1 MGKLNLT
8 SLNPGKLNW
17 EKINWR
23 KLKWK
28 ELNRIQRCG
37 VLAFAVLI
45 VMAIAFTD
53 FFIQIFTIFHKGGL
67 VMYPLLLCSI
77 LTVAI
82 AVERYYPY
90 KRASDN
96 GAAFRQA
103 LAELVMAGQWEQAAG
118 LCQSDPS
125 AGAHIA
131 KTAISLRYSR
141 HLVEGSLEKV
151 AAQQAAKLR
160 EGLSYL
166 ETIVT
171 MSPLLG
177 LLGTV
182 VGMIQS
188 FSVMNIREGQ
198 PYAITGGVGE
208 ALIATATGLCVAI
221 LALVVHTV
229 YQQWLDRVITD
240 MEETGWMVLEAL
252 QREGSE

>member
-1 MGKLNLT
+1 MRKLNLG
-8 SLNPGKLNW
+8 SLYLGKLNW
-17 EKINWR
+17 KKLNWR
-23 KLKWK
+23 
-28 ELNRIQRCG
+28 ELNRLQRCG
-37 VLAFAVLI
+37 ILAFAALI
-45 VMAIAFTD
+45 VTGIVFTD
-53 FFIQIFTIFHKGGL
+53 FFIQIFTVFHKGGL

-90 KRASDN
+90 KRASDD
-96 GAAFRQA
+96 GAVFRKA
-103 LAELVMAGQWEQAAG
+103 LATLVMAEQWEQAAE
-118 LCQSDPS
+118 LCRSDSS
-125 AGAHIA
+125 AGAYIA
-131 KTAISLRYSR
+131 KTAISLRHSR

-160 EGLSYL
+160 ERLSYL

-229 YQQWLDRVITD
+229 YQQWLDQVITD
-240 MEETGWMVLEAL
+240 MEETGWLVLEAL